1 MDTFSFLIFL
11 FLSGIVYYGVCL
23 HDGDKIFS
31 EHDAMRPWYH
41 ENNRS
46 STIGGFDLNTG
57 TRMSDGVPFLFTN
70 KYTKQQAIFCLHP
83 KAGSTNFKFLLRYGT
98 FNFGRRPV
106 YLTLDEILRQM
117 PHAQPASSLKHFSL
131 ALQNK
136 KIPRIMIV
144 RNPYIRLLSGYL
156 DKIVKNKQISFGPPD
171 YKLHE
176 TFEVFVD
183 RLMYH
188 LRYNFNPRDFNNHF
202 RLMSSNC
209 HTLYNMTYDYYLPL
223 EHIQYWYEPL
233 IRSLDL
239 IPFVQNGWN
248 VTTPQYHGNA
258 NISCFYVAPNRTC
271 PDMFKGFDNRYKQ
284 GYYKLFM
291 QKQHQGQQAQ
301 AQAASNTTTTTTT
314 KGADLHA
321 NAATATA
328 VIESMKSTETPGPC
342 ISTNH
347 TMTTTITVVTEDGK
361 DETSSTA
368 EDANCQRKSTITVD
382 FRSKHATGSVQQ
394 LAKYFNNKKFIETAT
409 NWLLPDLVEY
419 NYPIWHSHL
428 SAEEYV
434 QQVFAFPYYS
444 KLLEE

>member
-1 MDTFSFLIFL
+1 MYILGLFTLL
-11 FLSGIVYYGVCL
+11 FLSVFPHYGFSL
-23 HDGDKIFS
+23 HDGDKIFA
-31 EHDAMRPWYH
+31 EHDGLRPWYH
-41 ENNRS
+41 ETNRS
-46 STIGGFDLNTG
+46 SQVGGFDLSTG

-83 KAGSTNFKFLLRYGT
+83 KAGSTNFKFLLRYAT

-106 YLTLDEILRQM
+106 YFTLDEILRQM

-131 ALQNK
+131 ALYNTR
-136 KIPRIMIV
+136 IPRIMIV

-202 RLMSSNC
+202 RLMSTNC
-209 HTLYNMTYDYYLPL
+209 HTLFNMTYDYYLPL

-239 IPFVQNGWN
+239 IPFVQTGWN
-248 VTTPQYHGNA
+248 VTTTQYHGNP

-271 PDMFKGFDNRYKQ
+271 TDMFQGYENRYQ
-284 GYYKLFM
+284 RGYYKLFM
-291 QKQHQGQQAQ
+291 QRRKEEQRG
-301 AQAASNTTTTTTT
+301 NVMT
-314 KGADLHA
+314 KVNID
-321 NAATATA
+321 NAAA
-328 VIESMKSTETPGPC
+328 VSESMKSTEASEPC
-342 ISTNH
+342 PPKNH
-347 TMTTTITVVTEDGK
+347 TTTIIAVVRDDGK
-361 DETSSTA
+361 EESSSTS
-368 EDANCQRKSTITVD
+368 EDSHCHRKSTITVD

-394 LAKYFNNKKFIETAT
+394 LAKYYDSKQFIDTAT
-409 NWLLPDLVEY
+409 KWLLPDLKEY
-419 NYPIWHSHL
+419 NYPIWYSHL

-434 QQVFAFPYYS
+434 QQVFSFPYYS
-444 KLLEE
+444 KLLEED